1 MSFITLEKDSNYQNT
16 KSKTNPQN
24 IPQHLDIQYD
34 KTATNGYYKQDT
46 INRLNTT
53 IEQYDFKKDH
63 TKEGMSDGKIK
74 TEQGLIST
82 CLVTLL
88 KTAIILIII
97 SILLYVGFSLLN
109 NNIELFPS
117 QSNYT
122 NNEFNEYLK
131 RTFILLFSILI
142 FICSIIMVIINNIV
156 NSQFRY
162 NYLTKINMYIF
173 NIFMILINAS
183 LYIINSY
190 CMFQIVDN
198 LHEKFS
204 LWKKAGTI
212 IGEVNIDTINIFK
225 YVIVSVIAIFIV
237 INAFSICNIV
247 HTNNKFILEEEM

>member
-16 KSKTNPQN
+16 KSKTNTQN

-131 RTFILLFSILI
+131 RTFI
-142 FICSIIMVIINNIV
+142 CS
-156 NSQFRY
+156 
-162 NYLTKINMYIF
+162 K
-173 NIFMILINAS
+173 
-183 LYIINSY
+183 
-190 CMFQIVDN
+190 C
-198 LHEKFS
+198 
-204 LWKKAGTI
+204 
-212 IGEVNIDTINIFK
+212 
-225 YVIVSVIAIFIV
+225 
-237 INAFSICNIV
+237 
-247 HTNNKFILEEEM
+247 